1 MTMSDN
7 FYSLQTNTITNYSQG
22 ADYDVVNTIRS
33 SGTQKEQ
40 LKKVAKEFEA
50 ILVSKMLT
58 QMDKTVDREN
68 SMFGDSKYMDNFKSI
83 LFNQIGRD
91 VKYMDNF
98 KSILFNQIGRDVAN
112 SPTSNIGFA
121 KQLYQQMEKTVP
133 DENVTTKDILG

>member
-1 MTMSDN
+1 MSDN
-7 FYSLQTNTITNYSQG
+7 FYSIPTHTMTNYSQG

-91 VKYMDNF
+91 V
-98 KSILFNQIGRDVAN
+98 AN

-121 KQLYQQMEKTVP
+121 KQLYQQMEKTIP

>member
-1 MTMSDN
+1 MSDN

-91 VKYMDNF
+91 V
-98 KSILFNQIGRDVAN
+98 AN

-133 DENVTTKDILG
+133 DENITTKDILG

>member
-1 MTMSDN
+1 MSDN
-7 FYSLQTNTITNYSQG
+7 FYSIPTHTMTNYSQG
-22 ADYDVVNTIRS
+22 ADFDVVNTIRS

-68 SMFGDSKYMDNFKSI
+68 SHFGESKYEE
-83 LFNQIGRD
+83 
-91 VKYMDNF
+91 NF

-112 SPTSNIGFA
+112 SPISNIGFA
-121 KQLYQQMEKTVP
+121 KQLYQQMERSVP
-133 DENVTTKDILG
+133 DETLSTKDITG

>member
-1 MTMSDN
+1 MSDN

-91 VKYMDNF
+91 V
-98 KSILFNQIGRDVAN
+98 AN

-121 KQLYQQMEKTVP
+121 KQLYQQMEKTLP
-133 DENVTTKDILG
+133 DENITTKDILG

>member
-1 MTMSDN
+1 MSEN
-7 FYSLQTNTITNYSQG
+7 FYSIQNYNIPTTHSQG
-22 ADYDVVNTIRS
+22 VDYDFINTVRA

-40 LKKVAKEFEA
+40 LKKVAKEFEV

-68 SMFGDSKYMDNFKSI
+68 SLFGNDS
-83 LFNQIGRD
+83 
-91 VKYMDNF
+91 KYMDNF

-121 KQLYQQMEKTVP
+121 KQIYQQMEKSV
-133 DENVTTKDILG
+133 NS

>member
-1 MTMSDN
+1 MSDN
-7 FYSLQTNTITNYSQG
+7 FYSIPAHTMTNYSQG
-22 ADYDVVNTIRS
+22 ADFDVVNTIRS

-68 SMFGDSKYMDNFKSI
+68 SLFGESKYEE
-83 LFNQIGRD
+83 
-91 VKYMDNF
+91 NF

-121 KQLYQQMEKTVP
+121 KQLYQQMERSVP
-133 DENVTTKDILG
+133 DETLSTKDITG

>member
-1 MTMSDN
+1 MGDN

-91 VKYMDNF
+91 V
-98 KSILFNQIGRDVAN
+98 AN

>member
-1 MTMSDN
+1 MSDN
-7 FYSLQTNTITNYSQG
+7 FYSIPAHIMTNYSQG
-22 ADYDVVNTIRS
+22 ADFDVVNTIRS

-68 SMFGDSKYMDNFKSI
+68 SLFGESKYEE
-83 LFNQIGRD
+83 
-91 VKYMDNF
+91 NF

-112 SPTSNIGFA
+112 SPISNIGFA
-121 KQLYQQMEKTVP
+121 KQLYQQMERSVP
-133 DENVTTKDILG
+133 DETLSTKDITG

>member
-1 MTMSDN
+1 MSDN
-7 FYSLQTNTITNYSQG
+7 FYSIPTHTMTNYSQG
-22 ADYDVVNTIRS
+22 TDFDVVNTIRS

-68 SMFGDSKYMDNFKSI
+68 SLFGESKYEE
-83 LFNQIGRD
+83 
-91 VKYMDNF
+91 NF

-112 SPTSNIGFA
+112 SPISNIGFA
-121 KQLYQQMEKTVP
+121 KQLYQQMERSVP
-133 DENVTTKDILG
+133 DETLSTKDITG

>member
-68 SMFGDSKYMDNFKSI
+68 SLFGNDS
-83 LFNQIGRD
+83 
-91 VKYMDNF
+91 KYMDNF

>member
-1 MTMSDN
+1 MSDN
-7 FYSLQTNTITNYSQG
+7 FYSIPAHTMTNYSQG
-22 ADYDVVNTIRS
+22 ADFDVVNTIRS

-68 SMFGDSKYMDNFKSI
+68 SLFGESKYEE
-83 LFNQIGRD
+83 
-91 VKYMDNF
+91 NF

-112 SPTSNIGFA
+112 SPISNIGFA
-121 KQLYQQMEKTVP
+121 KQLYQQMERSVP
-133 DENVTTKDILG
+133 DETLSTKDITG

>member
-1 MTMSDN
+1 MSDN

-68 SMFGDSKYMDNFKSI
+68 SLFGESKYEE
-83 LFNQIGRD
+83 
-91 VKYMDNF
+91 NF

-112 SPTSNIGFA
+112 SPISNIGFA
-121 KQLYQQMEKTVP
+121 KQLYQQMERSVP
-133 DENVTTKDILG
+133 DETLSTKDITG

>member
-1 MTMSDN
+1 MSDN
-7 FYSLQTNTITNYSQG
+7 FYSIPTHTMTNYSQG

-91 VKYMDNF
+91 V
-98 KSILFNQIGRDVAN
+98 AN

-121 KQLYQQMEKTVP
+121 KQLYQQMEKTLP

>member
-1 MTMSDN
+1 MSDN

-83 LFNQIGRD
+83 L
-91 VKYMDNF
+91 
-98 KSILFNQIGRDVAN
+98 
-112 SPTSNIGFA
+112 
-121 KQLYQQMEKTVP
+121 
-133 DENVTTKDILG
+133 

>member
-1 MTMSDN
+1 MSDN

-91 VKYMDNF
+91 V
-98 KSILFNQIGRDVAN
+98 AN

-121 KQLYQQMEKTVP
+121 KQLYQQMEKTLP

>member
-1 MTMSDN
+1 MSDN
-7 FYSLQTNTITNYSQG
+7 FYSIPTHTMTNYSQG

-91 VKYMDNF
+91 V
-98 KSILFNQIGRDVAN
+98 AN

-121 KQLYQQMEKTVP
+121 KQLYQQMEKTLP
-133 DENVTTKDILG
+133 NENVTTKDILG

>member
-1 MTMSDN
+1 MTMGDN

-91 VKYMDNF
+91 V
-98 KSILFNQIGRDVAN
+98 AN

>member
-1 MTMSDN
+1 MSDN

-83 LFNQIGRD
+83 PFNH
-91 VKYMDNF
+91 
-98 KSILFNQIGRDVAN
+98 IGRDVAN

>member
-1 MTMSDN
+1 MSDD

-91 VKYMDNF
+91 V
-98 KSILFNQIGRDVAN
+98 AN